1 ALTGVRRLRAFR
13 SLIAEAFLELVE
25 RALHVLEAPR
35 EVVRL
40 TSELVALLLHLAQ
53 AALEILHRLGATDH
67 EIARVGV
74 HQPGRGAGTDD
85 EAEQQGEQ
93 ESDDD
98 HGSFPFSGRVSARS
112 PAPPRARRRP
122 ATRARA
128 ARPGA
133 RRRPDRPT
141 HGPADSHVAA
151 RAPRRR

>member
-1 ALTGVRRLRAFR
+1 TGVRRLRAFR

-25 RALHVLEAPR
+25 RALHALEAPR

-53 AALEILHRLGATDH
+53 APLEILHRLGATDH

-74 HQPGRGAGTDD
+74 HQPERGAGTDD

-98 HGSFPFSGRVSARS
+98 QDALACTARVGARCPALPGSRRG
-112 PAPPRARRRP
+112 PAP
-122 ATRARA
+122 RARA

-133 RRRPDRPT
+133 RRRPDRPM
-141 HGPADSHVAA
+141 HGPADSHGAA
-151 RAPRRR
+151 RAPRRRQ